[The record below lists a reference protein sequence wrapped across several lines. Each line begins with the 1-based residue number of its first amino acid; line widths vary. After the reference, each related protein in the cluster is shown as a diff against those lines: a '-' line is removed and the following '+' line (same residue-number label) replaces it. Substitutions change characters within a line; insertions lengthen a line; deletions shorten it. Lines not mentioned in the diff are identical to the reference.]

1 MCSVEMNYIELGPK
15 IGNEVCTAKTNK
27 NWSEK

>member
-1 MCSVEMNYIELGPK
+1 MNYIELGPK